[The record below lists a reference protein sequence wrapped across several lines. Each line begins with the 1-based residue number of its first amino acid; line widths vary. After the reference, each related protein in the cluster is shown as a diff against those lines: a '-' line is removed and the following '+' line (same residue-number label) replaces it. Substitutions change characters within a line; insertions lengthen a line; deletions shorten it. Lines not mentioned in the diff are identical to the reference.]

1 MDTGECDFGLPE
13 EKAEETQPQRLAG
26 KPTGLCRREGF
37 GPALL
42 TPYHNRKVDARQGGR
57 AAKRGIRQPAFLR
70 KSEMKK
76 HTIRL

>member
-42 TPYHNRKVDARQGGR
+42 TPYHNRKADARQGGR
-57 AAKRGIRQPAFLR
+57 TAGQPKGGFG
-70 KSEMKK
+70 SPPS
-76 HTIRL
+76 